1 VFCYSIDHGLT
12 KHYPPFP
19 TKPPLAEIGG
29 FFIPVIS
36 LRSNLYI
43 FIIYRLL
50 NQPKSIR
57 IFLWTSEWAIN
68 MSRLSNTFFFGV
80 ILTTMALPYAVQ
92 AYDVKTLT
100 LAYSKQYQPRLYDAK
115 IEAIKAAT
123 VSAQTSGRIINIHFD
138 VNDLVPQGAR
148 LLEITNK
155 EQGAGLAGAEAE
167 LAKAEALNSE
177 AQAQYARYKALF
189 PKGAISKG
197 AMDEATAKAK
207 SSTQAVGAAKA
218 QLIKAK
224 ENLKYTV
231 VSAPFSGRM
240 TQRFVE
246 QGETISYGQALFSGY
261 DTEHLRAVFQIPQQ
275 DVAQLQQQAQVSIKL
290 SSGDE
295 ITSNDINV
303 YQFADPLTHQ
313 HQVRVNLDASNR
325 ENVIV
330 GQWTKVVVDFPSQP
344 YLMIPLSAIHQVSDL
359 TSVYR
364 KNADKIVLNQVRIGR
379 IDHQNNTAEV
389 LSGLLEGD
397 EIVIDA
403 GRYLILSSAAKAQ
416 E

>member
-1 VFCYSIDHGLT
+1 
-12 KHYPPFP
+12 
-19 TKPPLAEIGG
+19 
-29 FFIPVIS
+29 
-36 LRSNLYI
+36 
-43 FIIYRLL
+43 
-50 NQPKSIR
+50 
-57 IFLWTSEWAIN
+57 
-68 MSRLSNTFFFGV
+68 MSHLFNTFFLGV

-92 AYDVKTLT
+92 ADDVKTLT
-100 LAYSKQYQPRLYDAK
+100 LAYSEQYQARTYDAK

-123 VSAQTSGRIINIHFD
+123 VSAQTSGRIINIYFD
-138 VNDLVPQGAR
+138 VNDIVPKGAP
-148 LLEITNK
+148 LLDITNK

-177 AQAQYARYKALF
+177 AQAQYARFKALF

-207 SSTQAVGAAKA
+207 SSNQAVSAAQA

-224 ENLKYTV
+224 ESLNYTV

-261 DTEHLRAVFQIPQQ
+261 DTEHLRAVFQVPQQ
-275 DVAQLQQQAQVSIKL
+275 DVTQLQQQAQVSIQL
-290 SSGDE
+290 PNGND
-295 ITSNDINV
+295 ITANDINV

-313 HQVRVNLDASNR
+313 HQVRVNLDASSL

-330 GQWTKVVVDFPSQP
+330 GQWAKVSVNFPARAS
-344 YLMIPLSAIHQVSDL
+344 LIIPLSAVHQVSDL

-364 KNADKIVLNQVRIGR
+364 KNDHKIVLNQVRIGR
-379 IDHQNNTAEV
+379 IDRQQNTAEV
-389 LSGLLEGD
+389 LSGLMEGD

-403 GRYLILSSAAKAQ
+403 GRYLIITSAEKTQ

>member
-1 VFCYSIDHGLT
+1 
-12 KHYPPFP
+12 
-19 TKPPLAEIGG
+19 
-29 FFIPVIS
+29 
-36 LRSNLYI
+36 
-43 FIIYRLL
+43 
-50 NQPKSIR
+50 
-57 IFLWTSEWAIN
+57 

-389 LSGLLEGD
+389 LSGLLQGD

>member
-1 VFCYSIDHGLT
+1 
-12 KHYPPFP
+12 
-19 TKPPLAEIGG
+19 
-29 FFIPVIS
+29 
-36 LRSNLYI
+36 
-43 FIIYRLL
+43 
-50 NQPKSIR
+50 
-57 IFLWTSEWAIN
+57 
-68 MSRLSNTFFFGV
+68 MSRLSNYLFLGA
-80 ILTTMALPYAVQ
+80 ILTTIVLPSAAQ
-92 AYDVKTLT
+92 ASDVDTLK
-100 LAYSKQYQPRLYDAK
+100 LVYSEQYQPRLYDAK

-123 VSAQTSGRIINIHFD
+123 VSAQTSGRIMNIHFD
-138 VNDLVPQGAR
+138 VNDLVPQGAA

-167 LAKAEALNSE
+167 LAKAEALNTE
-177 AQAQYARYKALF
+177 AQAQYIRYKALF

-207 SSTQAVGAAKA
+207 SSKQAISAAQA
-218 QLIKAK
+218 QLVKAK
-224 ENLKYTV
+224 EGLNYTV

-261 DTEHLRAVFQIPQQ
+261 DTEHLRVVFQIPQQ
-275 DVAQLQQQAQVSIKL
+275 DVAQVQQQDQVTIQL
-290 SSGDE
+290 LNGDE
-295 ITSNDINV
+295 ITSNDIQV

-313 HQVRVNLDASNR
+313 HQVRVNLDVSNTQD
-325 ENVIV
+325 VIV
-330 GQWTKVVVDFPSQP
+330 GQWTKVIVNFPSRTS
-344 YLMIPLSAIHQVSDL
+344 LTIPLSAIHQVSDL

-364 KNADKIVLNQVRIGR
+364 KNAGEIVLNQVRIGR
-379 IDHQNNTAEV
+379 IDRQHNTAEV

-403 GRYLILSSAAKAQ
+403 GRYLIMSSAAKGQ